1 MGCTNE
7 KTQLNYMTPDSK
19 AQEILG
25 ETICHVNSSFPNT
38 DEYIAQIEKTTVLDL
53 AIKSFANHANLPCLG
68 FRKPLNATD
77 YANSYTFYSYREV
90 YSMALNFAQNM
101 KANKLVEEVTFEDT
115 EGKWRIYGIFARNCT
130 EWVVNDFACQ
140 MDDIT
145 SVTFYSTLGAESF
158 DHIFGQTQV
167 QTVAVSPENIKKL
180 IEFYKKFKFETLKNV
195 VVYNMTVLLEDK
207 DLSALKEL
215 GLNIYLFTDLIK
227 EPETKLDLKPAEPN
241 SILTFCYTSGTT
253 SLPKG
258 ALLTQKGFATQKYL
272 LADTGIILNTNDIMI
287 SYLPLAHVM
296 ERVSIFSSIISGSRI
311 GFISGLDVKKY
322 LMEDLL
328 ILKPTVLVAV
338 PRILINF
345 HQKVLDTFSKLTGCK
360 KSMADKGLKIKRQN
374 YVSNRD
380 IAHSFYDKIVF
391 KKIREKFGGNL
402 RALISGSAP
411 IPRDICID
419 IKLMLSIPLVEGYG
433 MTELSGGS
441 NGTSIYDFS
450 NSNVGGV
457 LRTLRLK
464 LVDKKE
470 LNYHSETK
478 VDGRLAPTGEIC
490 YKGPSLFK
498 GYFRDPKNTAETL
511 DSDGWLHTGDVG
523 MIDPINKGL
532 KIVDRVKEIFKL
544 SQGEYIAP
552 AKLEG
557 AYNKSPFVA
566 QICIYGNSEKS
577 NIVAIVVVNKQKCA
591 ETLAEA
597 GILKD
602 STVTLEETH
611 LKEPKLIEAIK
622 ANFDEIA
629 KANKFNSLEKPPKFI
644 LTFQE
649 FTIQN
654 DLLTPTMKLVRKK
667 IQNFFQSDID
677 QAYA

>member
-1 MGCTNE
+1 MGSTNS
-7 KTQLNYMTPDSK
+7 KSQLNYMVPDHTAK
-19 AQEILG
+19 QIPG
-25 ETICHVNSSFPNT
+25 ETICHVNSSFPDT
-38 DEYIAQIEKTTVLDL
+38 DKYIEEIEKTTVLDL
-53 AIKSFANHANLPCLG
+53 AIKSFAANANLPCLG
-68 FRKPLNATD
+68 YRKALNATE
-77 YANSYTFYSYREV
+77 YADKYTFFSHKEIYNMS
-90 YSMALNFAQNM
+90 LNFAQNM
-101 KANKLVEEVTFEDT
+101 KANKLVEEVEFNDVQ
-115 EGKWRIYGIFARNCT
+115 GKWRIYGIFARNCT

-140 MDDIT
+140 MDDIS

-180 IEFYKKFKFETLKNV
+180 IDFYKKFKFESLKSI
-195 VVYNMTVLLEDK
+195 VVYNLTLLLDEN
-207 DLSALKEL
+207 DLAALKEL
-215 GLNIYLFTDLIK
+215 GLSIYLFTDLIK
-227 EPETKLDLKPAEPN
+227 EPESKQELTPAKPN

-272 LADTGIILNTNDIMI
+272 LADTGVIFNTQDVAI

-296 ERVSIFSSIISGSRI
+296 ERVNIFSCIISGTRI

-345 HQKVLDTFSKLTGCK
+345 HQKVMDTFAKLTGCA
-360 KSMADKGLKIKRQN
+360 KSMADKGMKIKRQN
-374 YVSNRD
+374 YVKNHEID
-380 IAHSFYDKIVF
+380 HSFYDKIVF
-391 KKIREKFGGNL
+391 KKIRQKFGGNL

-411 IPRDICID
+411 IPRDICVD
-419 IKLMLSIPLVEGYG
+419 IKLMLSVPLIEGYG

-441 NGTSIYDFS
+441 NGTSVNDFS

-470 LNYHSETK
+470 LNYSSETMMDDK
-478 VDGRLAPTGEIC
+478 PAPTGEIC
-490 YKGPSLFK
+490 YKGPSLFV
-498 GYFRDPKNTAETL
+498 GYFRDAKNTEEAL
-511 DSDGWLHTGDVG
+511 DSEGWLHTGDVG
-523 MIDPINKGL
+523 MIDPTNKGL

-577 NIVAIVVVNKQKCA
+577 NIIAIVVVNKAKCA
-591 ETLAEA
+591 EALAAA
-597 GILKD
+597 GVLPDDKTPLTED
-602 STVTLEETH
+602 H

-629 KANKFNSLEKPPKFI
+629 KFNKFNTLEKPPKFI

-667 IQNFFQSDID
+667 IQNFFQSEID
-677 QAYA
+677 KAYA